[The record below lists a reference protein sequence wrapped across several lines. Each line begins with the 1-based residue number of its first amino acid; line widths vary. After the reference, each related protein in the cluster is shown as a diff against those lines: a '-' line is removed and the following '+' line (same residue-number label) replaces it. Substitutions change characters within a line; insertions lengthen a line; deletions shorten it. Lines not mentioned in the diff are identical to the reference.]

1 MSDFNTWL
9 GEFRSSIAD
18 YKYYIDFPKVFAN
31 VDALRIELNILN
43 SLIGSR
49 NIEADFENIIERYPE
64 TLKCIPILLAKREM
78 DIFAMDEEGQ
88 FCYNF
93 ATRNYP
99 TSQYK
104 VFMRKTG
111 LFDLMENHLINNL
124 VDYVTGVETGLDS
137 NGRRFL
143 GIDMEDKFLEISK
156 ARREELDNLSLRTE
170 YLEKLQKQAKL
181 FEDKDIRV
189 LSAPPV
195 YYGAGLPF

>member
-1 MSDFNTWL
+1 MSNFNTWL

-189 LSAPPV
+189 LSEPPI